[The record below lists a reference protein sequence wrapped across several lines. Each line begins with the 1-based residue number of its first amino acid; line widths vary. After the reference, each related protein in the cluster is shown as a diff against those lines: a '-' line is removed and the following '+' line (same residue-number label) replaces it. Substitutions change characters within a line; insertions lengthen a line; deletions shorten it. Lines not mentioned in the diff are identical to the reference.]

1 MKILIYGWQGWIGQ
15 QFVNCLTKKD
25 EDNSIEIVY
34 GSVRVENKVE
44 VEKEILNINPTH
56 VISFIGRTHGT
67 IDNKEFKTIDYL
79 EQPGKLKE
87 NIRDNLYGPFILAQ
101 LCKEHHIHYTYMGT
115 GCIFDRDSLKTG
127 TTTTFTESDSPNFFG
142 SSYSIAKGFT
152 DEIMKSFDTSALNLR
167 IRMPISNVQHSRNFI
182 TKITNYEKICSIENS
197 MSVLPD
203 LLPHLIS
210 LMKERKTGTL
220 NFTNPGTISHNRIL
234 DLFKEIVDPL
244 FTYENFTK
252 EEQAK
257 ILACDRSNN
266 HLNTAKLEKWCPN
279 VKRIED
285 AVREALVDYKSTYV
299 PKQPNSKTDYN
310 VFDNIK
316 TLFITGGCGFIGS
329 NFINYFAT
337 KYPNIDII
345 NFDALYYCA
354 DSNNVCK
361 KVQES
366 KNYNF
371 IHGNL
376 KNYGLLKYIFE
387 RNTISHIIHFA
398 AQSHVQTSFSDSLN
412 YTEDNIMGTHN
423 LLEINRLYNPF
434 LKKFIHVST
443 DEVYGESMFSLDEQ
457 HKTEQSI
464 LCPTNPYA
472 ATKAGAE
479 LIAQS
484 YIHSYKMPIV
494 ITRGNNVYGPNQYPE
509 KLIPRF
515 INLLKKF
522 KPVTIQGDGSCLRSF
537 LHVNDVCSAFE
548 TILEKGTI
556 GEIYNIGCDE
566 NMEYSV
572 LEVAYKLIKI
582 IIIGKNNTDLNNTDL
597 NNTDLNKWIKYIDD
611 RPFNDK
617 RYYISNEKLK
627 KLGWSIKIRFDDGL
641 NNLVNSIR

>member
-1 MKILIYGWQGWIGQ
+1 MKILLYGGQGWIGQ
-15 QFVNCLTKKD
+15 QFVKCLTETNKND
-25 EDNSIEIVY
+25 SIEIMY
-34 GSVRVENKVE
+34 GLVRVENKVE
-44 VEKEILNINPTH
+44 VEKEILNIKPTH
-56 VISFIGRTHGT
+56 IISFIGRTHGT
-67 IDNKEFKTIDYL
+67 IDDKEFKTIDYL

-101 LCKEHHIHYTYMGT
+101 LCKKHDIHYTYIGT
-115 GCIFDRDSLKTG
+115 GCIFDRDNLKTDI
-127 TTTTFTESDSPNFFG
+127 TTTFTETDSPNFFG
-142 SSYSIAKGFT
+142 SSYSIVKGFT
-152 DEIMKSFDTSALNLR
+152 DEIMKLFDKANVLNLR

-203 LLPHLIS
+203 LLPHLIY

-234 DLFKEIVDPL
+234 DLFKEIVDPS

-257 ILACDRSNN
+257 ILVCERSNN
-266 HLNTAKLEKWCPN
+266 HLNTAKLEEWCPG
-279 VKRIED
+279 VKRIEE
-285 AVREALVDYKSTYV
+285 AVREALIDYKSTYV
-299 PKQPNSKTDYN
+299 PKQPNSKIDYN

-329 NFINYFAT
+329 NFINHFAT
-337 KYPNIDII
+337 KYPNINII

-366 KNYNF
+366 ENYNF

-515 INLLKKF
+515 INLLKKS
-522 KPVTIQGDGSCLRSF
+522 KPVTIQGDGTCLRSF
-537 LHVNDVCSAFE
+537 LHVNDVCCAFE
-548 TILEKGTI
+548 TVLEKGI
-556 GEIYNIGCDE
+556 VGEIYNIGCDE

-572 LEVAYKLIKI
+572 LEVAHKLIKI
-582 IIIGKNNTDLNNTDL
+582 IIGKNNIDFDNEE
-597 NNTDLNKWIKYIDD
+597 LNKWIKYIED

-627 KLGWSIKIRFDDGL
+627 KLGWNIKISFDNGL
-641 NNLVNSIR
+641 KDLVNRI

>member
-15 QFVNCLTKKD
+15 QFVNCLTETN
-25 EDNSIEIVY
+25 EDDYDSIEFVY
-34 GSVRVENKVE
+34 GLVRVENRLE
-44 VEKEILNINPTH
+44 VEKEILNIKPTN

-79 EQPGKLKE
+79 EEPGKLRE
-87 NIRDNLYGPFILAQ
+87 NVRDNLYGPLILAQ
-101 LCKEHHIHYTYMGT
+101 LCKEHDIHYTYMGT

-127 TTTTFTESDSPNFFG
+127 TTTTFAEFDSPNFFG
-142 SSYSIAKGFT
+142 SSYSIVKGFT
-152 DEIMKSFDTSALNLR
+152 DEIMKAFDSNALNLR

-234 DLFKEIVDPL
+234 DLFKEIVDPG
-244 FTYENFTK
+244 FTYKNFTK
-252 EEQAK
+252 EDQAK

-266 HLNTAKLEKWCPN
+266 HLNTDKLEEWCPG
-279 VKRIED
+279 VKTIEK
-285 AVREALVDYKSTYV
+285 AVREALIHYKSTYM
-299 PKQPNSKTDYN
+299 PKKVVNKNSCN
-310 VFDNIK
+310 IFDNIK
-316 TLFITGGCGFIGS
+316 TLLITGGCGFIGS

-337 KYPNIDII
+337 KYPNINIM

-412 YTEDNIMGTHN
+412 YTQDNIMGTHN
-423 LLEINRLYNPF
+423 LLEINRLYNPY
-434 LKKFIHVST
+434 LEKFIHVST
-443 DEVYGESMFSLDEQ
+443 DEVYGESLFSLDEK

-515 INLLKKF
+515 INLLKKS

-548 TILEKGTI
+548 IILEKGVV

-566 NMEYSV
+566 NMEYSI
-572 LEVAYKLIKI
+572 LDVAHKLIQN
-582 IIIGKNNTDLNNTDL
+582 IIGKQKHSEVLNYNQ
-597 NNTDLNKWIKYIDD
+597 LNKWIDYIED

-627 KLGWSIKIRFDDGL
+627 KLGWNIEVSFDNGL
-641 NNLVNSIR
+641 ENLVNKI

>member
-15 QFVNCLTKKD
+15 QFINCLTKTD
-25 EDNSIEIVY
+25 EDDAIEINY
-34 GSVRVENKVE
+34 GLVRVESKVE
-44 VEKEILNINPTH
+44 VEKEILNIKPTH

-67 IDNKEFKTIDYL
+67 IGDKEFKTIDYL

-87 NIRDNLYGPFILAQ
+87 NVRDNLYCPLILAKI
-101 LCKEHHIHYTYMGT
+101 CKDHNIHYTYMGT
-115 GCIFDRDSLKTG
+115 GCIFDEDDLKTG
-127 TTTTFTESDSPNFFG
+127 TTTTFAESDSPNFFG
-142 SSYSIAKGFT
+142 SSYSIVKGFT

-167 IRMPISNVQHSRNFI
+167 LRMPISNVQHSRNFI
-182 TKITNYEKICSIENS
+182 TKITNYEKVCSVENS

-203 LLPHLIS
+203 LLPHLVS

-234 DLFKEIVDPL
+234 DLFKEIVDL
-244 FTYENFTK
+244 SFTYENFTK

-266 HLNTAKLEKWCPN
+266 HLNTAKLEEWCPG
-279 VKRIED
+279 VKRIEE

-299 PKQPNSKTDYN
+299 PKQSTKKNCE

-337 KYPNIDII
+337 KYPNINII

-361 KVQES
+361 KVQQSE
-366 KNYNF
+366 NYNF

-387 RNTISHIIHFA
+387 KNKISHIIHFA
-398 AQSHVQTSFSDSLN
+398 AQSHVQSSFSDSLN

-423 LLEINRLYNPF
+423 LLEINRLYNPY

-443 DEVYGESMFSLDEQ
+443 DEVYGESMFSLGEQ

-515 INLLKKF
+515 INLLKKS
-522 KPVTIQGDGSCLRSF
+522 KPVTIQGDGTCLRSF

-548 TILEKGTI
+548 TILDKGII

-582 IIIGKNNTDLNNTDL
+582 IIGKNNIEFDNK
-597 NNTDLNKWIKYIDD
+597 DLNKWIKYIED

-627 KLGWSIKIRFDDGL
+627 KLGWNIKINFNDGL
-641 NNLVNSIR
+641 NDLVNSIHQ

>member
-1 MKILIYGWQGWIGQ
+1 MKILIYGWKGWIGN
-15 QFVNCLTKKD
+15 QFIKHINNNGLHII
-25 EDNSIEIVY
+25 NY
-34 GSVRVENKVE
+34 GMVRVENKTE
-44 VEKEILNINPTH
+44 LQREILDVAPTH

-67 IDNKEFKTIDYL
+67 VDNKEFGTIDYL

-87 NIRDNLYGPFILAQ
+87 NIRDNLYGPLILAQ
-101 LCKEHHIHYTYMGT
+101 LCKEYNIHYTYMGT
-115 GCIFDRDSLKTG
+115 GCIFDEDDLKTG
-127 TTTTFTESDSPNFFG
+127 TTTTFAECDSPNFFG
-142 SSYSIAKGFT
+142 SSYSIVKGFT
-152 DEIMKSFDTSALNLR
+152 DEIMKSFDATALNLR

-234 DLFKEIVDPL
+234 DLFKEIVDPG
-244 FTYENFTK
+244 FIYENFTK

-257 ILACDRSNN
+257 ILACARSNN
-266 HLNTAKLEKWCPN
+266 HLNTAKLEEWCPG
-279 VKRIED
+279 VKTIEE
-285 AVREALVDYKSTYV
+285 AVKEALLHYKNTYV
-299 PKQPNSKTDYN
+299 SKQIINKNRCN
-310 VFDNIK
+310 VFDICSDFSDVK

-337 KYPNIDII
+337 KYPNINII
-345 NFDALYYCA
+345 NLDALYYCA
-354 DSNNVCK
+354 DLNNVCK

-366 KNYNF
+366 NKYHF

-387 RNTISHIIHFA
+387 KNKISHIIHFA

-423 LLEINRLYNPF
+423 LLEINRLYNPY

-443 DEVYGESMFSLDEQ
+443 DEVYGESTLMLDEQ

-479 LIAQS
+479 LIAKS

-515 INLLKKF
+515 INLLKQST
-522 KPVTIQGDGSCLRSF
+522 PVTIQGDGTCLRSF
-537 LHVNDVCSAFE
+537 LHVDDVCSAFE
-548 TILEKGTI
+548 TILDRGEI

-566 NMEYSV
+566 KMEYSV
-572 LEVAYKLIKI
+572 LEVAHKLIKL
-582 IIIGKNNTDLNNTDL
+582 IIGKHNHDELNHDE
-597 NNTDLNKWIKYIDD
+597 LNKWIEYIKD

-627 KLGWSIKIRFDDGL
+627 KLGWNISIDFDDGL
-641 NNLVNSIR
+641 KQLISPSN